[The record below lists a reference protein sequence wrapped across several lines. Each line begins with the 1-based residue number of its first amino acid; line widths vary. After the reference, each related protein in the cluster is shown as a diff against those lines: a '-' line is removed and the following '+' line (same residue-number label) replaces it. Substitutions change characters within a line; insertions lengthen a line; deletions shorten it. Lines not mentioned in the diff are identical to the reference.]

1 MGIDNRMK
9 NLILRYIAATL
20 CVVATM
26 QICWAKSVESD
37 SIESILRHLD
47 HVLHVQNHVSVSP
60 QIELN
65 KSLSEYKSARTPD
78 EEYNSLRNLFNL
90 YRTYKLDSALIV
102 ADKRLIIAR
111 NLADNNK
118 IISAS
123 LNMADIYSKVGHS
136 DLATLILDTLD
147 KKDVSAGQ
155 MKYINNIYKTVYKNK
170 LRQSL
175 LPRERI
181 EALERLKQIRK
192 SEMNEADKNSR
203 TFYMLQIEELREA
216 GMYKE
221 ALAHIDEMSKKF
233 EVDSNAQILFEM
245 GLTYLEAGCA
255 DKGIELLAKS
265 AAIDIE
271 NGTKEYKS
279 LILLASVLFERGDLN
294 RAFEYINYAL
304 DDSIESNAQIR
315 TEEIIKIIPNI
326 YQAFSKKERELKR
339 RTAWFLGAIGVLN
352 LLLLILIVALVRE
365 HKIKRGMIQEINS
378 INSGLTLRNK
388 SLVESDKKKME
399 HLKQFMMAY
408 ANHIAKQKDF
418 RKNLRR
424 LLTTSQYSQAIER
437 LKKEKEE
444 TSETTA
450 FQEMFDAAFISMFPD
465 FIYNISTLLKDV
477 PENVYD
483 DKLTPELRIA
493 ALMKLGITSTSE
505 ISEMFQ
511 YSSQSVYNLR
521 SSLRNRLKISWEEF
535 EERVHTI

>member
-20 CVVATM
+20 CVIATM
-26 QICWAKSVESD
+26 QLCRAKSVESD

-47 HVLHVQNHVSVSP
+47 HVLHVQNHVSASP

-65 KSLSEYKSARTPD
+65 KSLSEYKSAHTPD
-78 EEYNSLRNLFNL
+78 EEYNALRNLFNL

-181 EALERLKQIRK
+181 EAMERLKQIRK

-245 GLTYLEAGCA
+245 GLTYLEAGSA

-465 FIYNISTLLKDV
+465 FIYNISTLLKDA

-535 EERVHTI
+535 EERVQTI